1 MKLTLSL
8 ITLIGWLYFSFGI
21 REAFC
26 FAKNSYNF
34 NIRDNGVSL
43 KNNKDH
49 LHKLHGSSYSKI
61 FSTVSYLRN
70 GGLLSIMGSMFMPSK
85 SREKTYGNTF
95 PMRNIENRFDDTI
108 SPFNSSLSIDSVQTS
123 SASKHKESLAIK
135 GWLERLTYSWVQ
147 PLMEKGN
154 KEVLEMESLWKM
166 PTQQDMSN
174 ASDTFQDL
182 LYHEQ
187 NKSKG
192 KVNKKSIGLK
202 ILQDFWSSP
211 VTKAIMKM

>member
-1 MKLTLSL
+1 
-8 ITLIGWLYFSFGI
+8 
-21 REAFC
+21 
-26 FAKNSYNF
+26 
-34 NIRDNGVSL
+34 
-43 KNNKDH
+43 
-49 LHKLHGSSYSKI
+49 
-61 FSTVSYLRN
+61 
-70 GGLLSIMGSMFMPSK
+70 
-85 SREKTYGNTF
+85 
-95 PMRNIENRFDDTI
+95 
-108 SPFNSSLSIDSVQTS
+108 
-123 SASKHKESLAIK
+123 
-135 GWLERLTYSWVQ
+135 
-147 PLMEKGN
+147 MEKGN